1 MNSGNDAPCVVIT
14 GGSAGVGRATALAF
28 ARRGYS
34 VGLIARGLDGL
45 NAAKAEV
52 EAEGSR
58 ALVLPADV
66 ADARAI
72 EEAAEK
78 AEAELGA
85 IDVWVN
91 CAMATAFSPFEAL
104 AAEEFRRVTEVTYL
118 GQVYGTMS
126 ALKRMRRRDR
136 GAIVNVGSALGYH
149 GLPLQS
155 AYCGGKFAIR
165 GFTELVRSELIHDGS
180 RVTLG
185 MVVLPAV
192 NTPQFDWARNK
203 MAMRPQPAP
212 PIYQPEVPA
221 EAIVRA
227 AETGARELVIGRAS
241 FKLILGSILAPG
253 FVDKVLSRMGYTSQQ
268 TDEPAETRPDN
279 LFLPVPG
286 DFGAH
291 GRFDARA
298 SGRAIET
305 DSLRPVLTA
314 AALAIPLAAGLVGYL
329 MGRRRRHDEAS

>member
-1 MNSGNDAPCVVIT
+1 MDIDNDAPCVVIT
-14 GGSAGVGRATALAF
+14 GASAGVGRATAIAF

-45 NAAKAEV
+45 NAAEADV
-52 EAEGSR
+52 EAEGGR
-58 ALVLPADV
+58 AVAVPADV
-66 ADARAI
+66 ADAAAI
-72 EEAAEK
+72 DEAAERI
-78 AEAELGA
+78 EAELGP

-91 CAMATAFSPFEAL
+91 CAMATAFSPFADL
-104 AAEEFRRVTEVTYL
+104 SPEEYRRVTDVTYL
-118 GQVYGTMS
+118 GQVHGTMS
-126 ALKRMRRRDR
+126 ALRRMRTRDR

-155 AYCGGKFAIR
+155 AYCGAKFAIR
-165 GFTELVRSELIHDGS
+165 GFTEAVRSELIHDGS
-180 RVTLG
+180 RITLG

-192 NTPQFDWARNK
+192 NTPQFEWARNK
-203 MAMRPQPAP
+203 MAKRPQPAP

-241 FKLILGSILAPG
+241 FKLILGGILAPG
-253 FVDKVLSRMGYTSQQ
+253 FVDRMLSRMGYSGQQ
-268 TDEPAETRPDN
+268 TDEPAESRPDN
-279 LFLPVPG
+279 LFLPIPG

-298 SGRAIET
+298 SSHAIET
-305 DSLRPVLTA
+305 DRLRAMLVTA
-314 AALAIPLAAGLVGYL
+314 AVGLPLAAAVAGFLA
-329 MGRRRRHDEAS
+329 GRRVGRG